1 MSLAVR
7 IGHFARA
14 DIGRGTIVSVALHAL
29 LFLVLALFA
38 VRLEHYPPDF
48 AEVTFLSG
56 ERASSQMGERVSD
69 QMAPSQSSPK
79 GEQVV
84 QHPAAAEEV
93 VSVPK
98 RRMLEQE
105 PPELTARTAEKV
117 PAAQP
122 APETAAPAPGSA
134 VPMETPTR
142 EPEAIEGKP
151 TAPTAATGQMGEST
165 PQAPGMAGG
174 GQESFKIEGEAANRQ
189 ILYKVIPEYP
199 HGLQREAVVRVRF
212 VVLPDGSVGEMVP
225 VLKGDATL
233 ESITLQALRQ
243 WRFNPLPPG
252 APQKE
257 VTGIITFRYLL
268 R

>member
-1 MSLAVR
+1 MNLVVR

-14 DIGRGTIVSVALHAL
+14 DLGRGTIISVALHAQ
-29 LFLVLALFA
+29 LFLLLALFA

-56 ERASSQMGERVSD
+56 EKVSSQMQERTSD
-69 QMAPSQSSPK
+69 QLAPPQSSPK

-84 QHPAAAEEV
+84 QRPPAAEEV

-105 PPELTARTAEKV
+105 PPELSARTAEKV
-117 PAAQP
+117 PVAP
-122 APETAAPAPGSA
+122 SAPETAAPTPGPTAPK
-134 VPMETPTR
+134 ETPVR
-142 EPEAIEGKP
+142 EPEAIAGKP
-151 TAPTAATGQMGEST
+151 PAPSAATGEMGQSA
-165 PQAPGMAGG
+165 PQTAGMAG
-174 GQESFKIEGEAANRQ
+174 GQESFRIEGEAANRQ
-189 ILYKVIPEYP
+189 ILYKVVPEYP

-243 WRFNPLPPG
+243 WRFNPLPPS
-252 APQKE
+252 APQEE
-257 VTGIITFRYLL
+257 VSGIITFRYLL

>member
-1 MSLAVR
+1 MNPAVR

-14 DIGRGTIVSVALHAL
+14 DIGRGAIVSVAVHAL
-29 LFLVLALFA
+29 LCLLLALCA

-56 ERASSQMGERVSD
+56 ERASGQVGEKVAIQQVPPESV
-69 QMAPSQSSPK
+69 PK
-79 GEQVV
+79 GEKVV
-84 QHPAAAEEV
+84 QPSAAAEEV
-93 VSVPK
+93 VSLPK

-105 PPELTARTAEKV
+105 PPELSARAAEKMPV
-117 PAAQP
+117 AQP
-122 APETAAPAPGSA
+122 APEVPAPAAGATASKEAP
-134 VPMETPTR
+134 PR
-142 EPEAIEGKP
+142 EPEAIGGKP
-151 TAPTAATGQMGEST
+151 TAPTAVTGDVGQST
-165 PQAPGMAGG
+165 PQTAGPAGG
-174 GQESFKIEGEAANRQ
+174 GQESFGIEGEAANRQ

-199 HGLQREAVVRVRF
+199 HGLQREAVVKVRF

-252 APQKE
+252 AAQKE